1 MILNRFVK
9 LLWGDLQGKELL
21 KFCLLALGFFFLIG
35 SYWPLKT
42 LKDSVFVNIVGPNYL
57 PWAKILSLTLFF
69 PIVLLYSKLV
79 DCWSKEKLIY
89 SVIFFYGALGFFFVY
104 LLGHPVIGV
113 SNTVTDPSRLLGWTF
128 YVFVESFISLMVSL
142 YWSFINDITTPE
154 SAKKGYGMIAFGTQ
168 LGGLLFTL
176 LGNYLSYDAT
186 QYASSVPVI
195 ALISVLMFF
204 MIALIVFIVEHV
216 TPREDLE
223 SYEHLVET
231 QSQPKESV
239 GFWDGLQVILTRP
252 YVSGIF
258 VIIFF
263 QEFVT
268 TLLGFQM
275 SLIAKATYSDP
286 GMINKFFFN
295 FALGVQAIAC
305 LFALLGTSYFQRRFG
320 IRFCL
325 IMFPL
330 LLGGV
335 IFGYLLH
342 PTLSTIAYVML
353 IAKSLNYALN
363 QPAKEVLY
371 IPTTK
376 NIKFKSKAW
385 IDMFGMRFGKASGS
399 AVNWLVGGV
408 VASVGGIA
416 ISCILLWV
424 VVSNFM
430 GKAFKQVVDN
440 KRLIE

>member
-1 MILNRFVK
+1 MIFSRLVK

-21 KFCLLALGFFFLIG
+21 KFFLLALGFFFLIG

-42 LKDSVFVNIVGPNYL
+42 LKDSVFVNIVGPMYL
-57 PWAKILSLTLFF
+57 PWAKMASLALFF

-79 DCWSKEKLIY
+79 DYWSSERLIY
-89 SVIFFYGALGFFFVY
+89 TVIFFYGGLGLFFVY
-104 LLGHPVIGV
+104 LLGHSSIGV
-113 SNTVTDPSRLLGWTF
+113 ANTVANPNRILGWTF

-154 SAKKGYGMIAFGTQ
+154 SAKKGYGLIAFGTQ
-168 LGGLLFTL
+168 LGGFLFTL
-176 LGNYLSYDAT
+176 VGNYLSYDVA
-186 QYASSVPVI
+186 QYATNVPRI

-204 MIALIVFIVEHV
+204 MIALIVFIVELV
-216 TPREDLE
+216 TPRENLK
-223 SYEHLVET
+223 SYEATVRKP
-231 QSQPKESV
+231 SNSKESV

-258 VIIFF
+258 AIIFF
-263 QEFVT
+263 QEFIT

-275 SLIAKATYSDP
+275 SVLAKITYPDP
-286 GMINKFFFN
+286 GMSNKFFFD
-295 FALGVQAIAC
+295 FALGVQTIAC
-305 LFALLGTSYFQRRFG
+305 AFALFGTSFFQRRFG
-320 IRFCL
+320 IRFSL
-325 IMFPL
+325 VMFPF
-330 LLGGV
+330 LLGGIIV
-335 IFGYLLH
+335 GYILH

-385 IDMFGMRFGKASGS
+385 IDMFGMRMGKASGS

-408 VASVGGIA
+408 VASVGGISMA
-416 ISCILLWV
+416 CIISWV
-424 VVSNFM
+424 IVSNFM
-430 GKAFKQVVDN
+430 GKAFKQVVDD